1 MRLLAPFALALIA
14 FSCTSKDPASLC
26 DRFFTPYP
34 DHVSDRPRNTINAP
48 LVDAMNFYANKE
60 YEKAIAGLQYVL
72 DRDAYNMT
80 ARMYM
85 ASAQL
90 AIGDPYKA
98 EMHLDFMENY
108 KDRSFSD
115 QVEWY
120 NALCWLCE
128 GDTARAAKQARW
140 IASRPQTYR
149 KEAQEL
155 AKAISNK

>member
-1 MRLLAPFALALIA
+1 MRLLAPFVLTLIA
-14 FSCTSKDPASLC
+14 FSCTTNDPASLC

-34 DHVSDRPRNTINAP
+34 DHVSDRPRNGLNAP
-48 LVDAMNFYANKE
+48 LVDAMAFYANKD
-60 YEKAIAGLQYVL
+60 YEKAITGLQYVL

-90 AIGDPYKA
+90 AVGDPYKA

-149 KEAQEL
+149 KQAQEL
-155 AKAISNK
+155 ADALTKK

>member
-14 FSCTSKDPASLC
+14 FSCTPNDPAALC
-26 DRFFTPYP
+26 ERFFTPYP
-34 DHVSDRPRNTINAP
+34 DHVSDRSRNALNAD
-48 LVDAMNFYANKE
+48 LLDAMAFYADTD
-60 YEKAIAGLQYVL
+60 YENAITGLQRVL

-90 AIGDPYKA
+90 AAGHPYKA

-140 IASRPQTYR
+140 IASKPQTYR

-155 AKAISNK
+155 ADAIENK

>member
-1 MRLLAPFALALIA
+1 
-14 FSCTSKDPASLC
+14 
-26 DRFFTPYP
+26 
-34 DHVSDRPRNTINAP
+34 
-48 LVDAMNFYANKE
+48 
-60 YEKAIAGLQYVL
+60 
-72 DRDAYNMT
+72 MT

-120 NALCWLCE
+120 
-128 GDTARAAKQARW
+128 GM
-140 IASRPQTYR
+140 
-149 KEAQEL
+149 
-155 AKAISNK
+155 

>member
-1 MRLLAPFALALIA
+1 MRLFVPIALALVI
-14 FSCTSKDPASLC
+14 FSCTPNDPASLC

-34 DHVSDRPRNTINAP
+34 DHVSDRPRNSLNSP
-48 LVDAMNFYANKE
+48 LVDAMAHYADKDYAN
-60 YEKAIAGLQYVL
+60 AITGLQQVL

-90 AIGDPYKA
+90 AIGAPYKA

-128 GDTARAAKQARW
+128 GDTARAGKQARW

-149 KEAQEL
+149 KEAEEL
-155 AKAISNK
+155 AKAISNR

>member
-1 MRLLAPFALALIA
+1 MRRLAPFALALIA

-26 DRFFTPYP
+26 KRFYTPYP
-34 DHVSDRPRNTINAP
+34 DLLSQRARTTANAD
-48 LVDAMNFYANKE
+48 LLDAMALYSNKD
-60 YEKAIAGLQYVL
+60 YPGAITGLQRVI
-72 DRDAYNMT
+72 DHDAYNLN

-90 AIGDPYKA
+90 AAGDPYKA

-128 GDTARAAKQARW
+128 GDTAKARKQAVW

-155 AKAISNK
+155 ADALTNK